1 MHAAH
6 CCPLTGHRAD
16 IPHVLVTPACVTNCN
31 PLITVDA
38 AEAGE
43 GNLEILVST
52 ETGDN
57 IPTRVEP
64 AGGAVFRVSFVPRSP
79 ERHGVAVTFNDEQV
93 PGKYY

>member
-1 MHAAH
+1 MWHTDV
-6 CCPLTGHRAD
+6 LMT
-16 IPHVLVTPACVTNCN
+16 PHVTKSNH
-31 PLITVDA
+31 LITVDA

-64 AGGAVFRVSFVPRSP
+64 AGGAVFRVSFVPRTP

-93 PGKYY
+93 PGKYD